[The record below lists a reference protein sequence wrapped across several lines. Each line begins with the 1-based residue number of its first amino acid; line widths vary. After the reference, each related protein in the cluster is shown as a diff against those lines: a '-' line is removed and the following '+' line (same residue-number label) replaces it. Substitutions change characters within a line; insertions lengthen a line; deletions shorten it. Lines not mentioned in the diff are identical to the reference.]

1 MKFSYNASKKWMTGL
16 GMACVCSVLL
26 SSCFKNDNNVYIPP
40 AAYVSFIQASPDA
53 PALDFYLNTSK
64 VNSIPI
70 NFSNT
75 VDYIKAYT
83 GVRTANFY
91 AAGTMNKIF
100 SDTVQ
105 LNPNVGYSLFLVNTV
120 AHPAVVLLT
129 DSISKPATGN
139 ASIRFVNV
147 SPDAPAVDLAIKDS
161 TALISNKAFKGYS
174 QFMPIKGS
182 KTYTFEV
189 RQHGTNTVLATLT
202 GAQLNTGSIYTV
214 WFRGLVNTTTD
225 KQKLSVGLIT
235 NAYY

>member
-1 MKFSYNASKKWMTGL
+1 MAGL
-16 GMACVCSVLL
+16 GMACMCSVLL

-70 NFSNT
+70 NFGNT
-75 VDYIKAYT
+75 IDYIKAYT

-105 LNPNVGYSLFLVNTV
+105 LNPNVGYSLFLVNAV
-120 AHPAVVLLT
+120 AHPGVFLLT
-129 DSISKPATGN
+129 DSISRPATGN

-161 TALISNKAFKGYS
+161 TTPLISNKAFKGYS
-174 QFMPIKGS
+174 PFSSIQGNQ
-182 KTYTFEV
+182 TYTFEV

-202 GAQLNTGSIYTV
+202 GAKLNTGSIYTI
-214 WFRGLVNTTTD
+214 WLRGLVNTTND
-225 KQKLSVGLIT
+225 KQKLTVGLIT